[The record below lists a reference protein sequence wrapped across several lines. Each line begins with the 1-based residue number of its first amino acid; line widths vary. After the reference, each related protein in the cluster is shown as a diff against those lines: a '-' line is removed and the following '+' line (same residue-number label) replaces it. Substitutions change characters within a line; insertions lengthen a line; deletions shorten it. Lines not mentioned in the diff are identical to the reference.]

1 MTEAHAHSWTRGRL
15 STVLCALIAVVAV
28 ACGGESKAGPPEI
41 HYGRDACD
49 QCHMI
54 ISEARYAAAYRD
66 RNGDPF
72 VFDDIGDMAL
82 HATKAGVADSMT
94 AWVHDY
100 NTEKWIEAKPAWYV
114 RSSIQTPMG
123 HGIVAFGTDAAAQE
137 FAAEHDGTVLRW
149 AELMR
154 QDGGDGTHPATSPP
168 DHQMV
173 TTTER

>member
-1 MTEAHAHSWTRGRL
+1 MTREPTDSAVRSHLLAA
-15 STVLCALIAVVAV
+15 LCALIAVVAV
-28 ACGGESKAGPPEI
+28 ACGGESRSGPPEI
-41 HYGRDACD
+41 HYGRDACAE
-49 QCHMI
+49 CHMI
-54 ISEARYAAAYRD
+54 ISEARFAAAYRD

-72 VFDDIGDMAL
+72 VFDDIGDL
-82 HATKAGVADSMT
+82 VQHATKANVLDSMT

-100 NTEKWIEAKPAWYV
+100 NTEKWIDAKPAWYV

-123 HGIVAFGTDAAAQE
+123 HGIVAFSKEAAAE
-137 FAAEHDGTVLRW
+137 KFAAEHDGTVVRW

-154 QDGGDGTHPATSPP
+154 QDGSSTTHPTTNPP